1 MGVIYQMVIEG
12 GSRTYIGSAFDLAG
26 RKRAHL
32 HLLRNGRHHCRALQ
46 NAVTKYGVDAIQW
59 VILETVDDR
68 SKLVEREQVWLDLY
82 AGRLYNKSPTA
93 ASRLGATMSDE
104 ARAKISASL
113 MGNQYRKGIPFT
125 PEDKAKVSA
134 GLRAAYA
141 DGRWS
146 PTPMPENLR
155 AYNDAYRRG
164 ERKHPKV
171 NAERDARIVAD
182 FAITNCR
189 TKTGRNFNLTGSA
202 IGYAIKR
209 HQERTATCAT
219 KQGI

>member
-1 MGVIYQMVIEG
+1 MGVIYQMVIAG
-12 GSRTYIGSAFDLAG
+12 GSRTYIGSAHRLPY
-26 RKRAHL
+26 RRASHL
-32 HLLRNGRHHCRALQ
+32 SLLRKGTHHCRALQ
-46 NAVTKYGVDAIQW
+46 NAFNKYGEQALRWI
-59 VILETVDDR
+59 ILETVDDR
-68 SKLVEREQVWLDLY
+68 SRLIEREQIWLDLY
-82 AGRLYNKSPTA
+82 AGHLYNKSPTA
-93 ASRLGATMSDE
+93 ASRLGATMSPE

-113 MGNQYRKGIPFT
+113 VGNKRRKGVPFT

-141 DGRWS
+141 DGRRS
-146 PTPMPENLR
+146 PTPTPENLR

-171 NAERDARIVAD
+171 DAERDARIVAD
-182 FAITNCR
+182 FVITNCK

-209 HQERTATCAT
+209 HHERTATCAT